1 MPLIFCDESDTAR
14 VIQRDV
20 FVYACVR
27 LSYAAY
33 DVAEKSFWELKRK
46 LRIPAAHEIK
56 WTRDRTFRASFLGL
70 LRECRAEIVYYV
82 VSDKRRFPRPG
93 RYRRKVLEAAFRSFC
108 VERPPCP
115 LLLMDSRTDRQDREE
130 AAILEYLARAQQL
143 SVPAYAFLPSER
155 VVGLQLA
162 DLVAGAVR
170 AHEAGDGESGYVV
183 IRELVRNRV
192 EIP

>member
-27 LSYAAY
+27 MSYSAY
-33 DVAEKSFWELKRK
+33 DAAEKSFWELKRERK
-46 LRIPAAHEIK
+46 IAAAHEIK
-56 WTRDRTFRASFLGL
+56 WTRDRTFRASFLEI
-70 LRECRAEIVYYV
+70 LREYQAEIVYYV
-82 VSDKRRFPRPG
+82 VADKRRFPRPK
-93 RYRRKVLEAAFRSFC
+93 RYRRKVLEAAFRSLC

-115 LLLMDSRTDRQDREE
+115 LLLMDSRTNRQDREE
-130 AAILEYLARAQQL
+130 AAILEYLARAQHL

-170 AHEAGDGESGYVV
+170 AHEAGEGESGYVV
-183 IRELVRNRV
+183 IRDLVRNRV
-192 EIP
+192 EMP